1 MARSLKKLI
10 AAVFCL
16 VLLFELSSCA
26 VNTKSAEQTGFSMGS
41 LVGIK
46 LYGKNSEALENA
58 NLLAEVVKTDE
69 RISKNYEGSDI
80 YRVNSSGE
88 HGETVSVGTYD
99 ELRTVCDV
107 YSDSHGKAAA
117 LSGALTELW
126 GFDTDEFRLP
136 SEDEILSAKEKC
148 GDDKLIFDDG
158 KKVYIPD
165 GAKLNLG
172 SAGKGIALDEAVKR
186 IDEINSQGGKITGA
200 VISVGGSVATYG
212 LPKKDK
218 SWNVGIRDPYKTE
231 NDYFAVLSLTDA
243 FISTSGDYEKRFTA
257 KDGKTYF
264 HILDLTT
271 GYPVQTELTSV
282 TIKAPTGLL
291 SDALS
296 TLCFILGKEESLPI
310 LEKYNAD
317 AVFVYKDKTVF
328 ATDGIKPYLK
338 ITNGDYSLV

>member
-1 MARSLKKLI
+1 M
-10 AAVFCL
+10 
-16 VLLFELSSCA
+16 SS
-26 VNTKSAEQTGFSMGS
+26 K
-41 LVGIK
+41 
-46 LYGKNSEALENA
+46 
-58 NLLAEVVKTDE
+58 
-69 RISKNYEGSDI
+69 
-80 YRVNSSGE
+80 
-88 HGETVSVGTYD
+88 TYD

-136 SEDEILSAKEKC
+136 SEDEIISAKEKC

-172 SAGKGIALDEAVKR
+172 SAGKGIALDEAVKK

-212 LPKKDK
+212 LPKKGK
-218 SWNVGIRDPYKTE
+218 SWNVGIRDPYQTE

-257 KDGKTYF
+257 EDGKTYF

-317 AVFVYKDKTVF
+317 AVFVYKDRTVF

>member
-88 HGETVSVGTYD
+88 HGETVSVETYD

-136 SEDEILSAKEKC
+136 SEDEIISAKEKC

-172 SAGKGIALDEAVKR
+172 SAGK
-186 IDEINSQGGKITGA
+186 
-200 VISVGGSVATYG
+200 
-212 LPKKDK
+212 
-218 SWNVGIRDPYKTE
+218 
-231 NDYFAVLSLTDA
+231 
-243 FISTSGDYEKRFTA
+243 
-257 KDGKTYF
+257 
-264 HILDLTT
+264 
-271 GYPVQTELTSV
+271 
-282 TIKAPTGLL
+282 
-291 SDALS
+291 
-296 TLCFILGKEESLPI
+296 
-310 LEKYNAD
+310 
-317 AVFVYKDKTVF
+317 
-328 ATDGIKPYLK
+328 
-338 ITNGDYSLV
+338 